1 MGSLVG
7 LAVVGYKKFSGMSIK
22 SVPVA
27 VGLLVM
33 LNVAAGKEVSV
44 VSGNSTEERQLWNEE
59 LDRETGDPAWLNS
72 WLFNISP
79 FIL

>member
-7 LAVVGYKKFSGMSIK
+7 LAVVGYKKFSGMSIR

-27 VGLLVM
+27 VGLLVT

-44 VSGNSTEERQLWNEE
+44 VSGNSTEERQL
-59 LDRETGDPAWLNS
+59 
-72 WLFNISP
+72 
-79 FIL
+79 